1 MTRLADLAR
10 VVRSKNAGPTL
21 LTIDVLFAEAADFER
36 ALRALSCAGIS
47 ALYGIEAA
55 KINVIPYRSAMA
67 VKIVMPRGVI
77 AGDPGDRD
85 VYGAQQ
91 HAPLLGIDV

>member
-1 MTRLADLAR
+1 VTRLADLAQ

-21 LTIDVLFAEAADFER
+21 LTIDVLFADPARLER
-36 ALRALSCAGIS
+36 ALLVLTPEKISEIYATQARVIACRPARAI
-47 ALYGIEAA
+47 
-55 KINVIPYRSAMA
+55 
-67 VKIVMPRGVI
+67 KIVLPRKVI

-91 HAPLLGIDV
+91 HAPLLGIEV

>member
-21 LTIDVLFAEAADFER
+21 LTIDVLFAESAHLER
-36 ALRALSCAGIS
+36 VLQALTSSRIS
-47 ALYGIEAA
+47 FLYGIEAE
-55 KINVIPYRSAMA
+55 KIRIIPYRPA
-67 VKIVMPRGVI
+67 VAIKIVMPRKVI

-91 HAPLLGIDV
+91 HAPLLGIEV

>member
-1 MTRLADLAR
+1 MRLADLAR

-21 LTIDVLFAEAADFER
+21 LTIDVLFAEAAHFDR
-36 ALRALSCAGIS
+36 ALAAFSSSAIS
-47 ALYGIEAA
+47 SLYGIEAEN
-55 KINVIPYRSAMA
+55 IRVIPYRPAMA
-67 VKIVMPRGVI
+67 IKIVMPRKVI

-91 HAPLLGIDV
+91 HAPLLGIEV